1 MDLTHPIVFGILN
14 ALWILG
20 VFTAAEP
27 GQILGPIAT
36 WMAGDSEAV
45 PFKPRRF
52 PEWITKPLFDCV
64 YCMASLHGI
73 AWWLIFQPFPLQL
86 LPFYVVCL
94 CGLLKLIA
102 TTGVVDDNR

>member
-1 MDLTHPIVFGILN
+1 MDLTHPIIFGCLN

-27 GQILGPIAT
+27 GQILGSIAE
-36 WMAGDSEAV
+36 WMAGNSEKG
-45 PFKPRRF
+45 KPRMV

-73 AWWLIFQPFPLQL
+73 AWWLVFRPFQLVL
-86 LPFYVVCL
+86 LPFYIVCL

-102 TTGVVDDNR
+102 TTGVVDDNQ